1 MTPLISPNQS
11 FYHRSVAFPFASRA
25 VIGVLLPRSSDETKK
40 EELMVFPHVNYLA
53 ILVSGVAIFLLGGIW
68 YSVLFKKPWVALMGI
83 PEEKM
88 KEGSGA
94 MPFNFLM
101 AFLCGL
107 AISYIMAI
115 VINHFAPFSVARGAM
130 VGTMIW
136 IGFAAPTSFAT
147 AIFSMTKKPLWLI
160 NSTYNWLCFVV
171 VGIILSV
178 WR

>member
-1 MTPLISPNQS
+1 MS
-11 FYHRSVAFPFASRA
+11 
-25 VIGVLLPRSSDETKK
+25 
-40 EELMVFPHVNYLA
+40 FPHVNYLA

-68 YSVLFKKPWVALMGI
+68 YSLLFKKVWIELMGI

-94 MPFNFLM
+94 MPLLFLG
-101 AFLCGL
+101 AFICGL
-107 AISYIMAI
+107 LISYIMAI
-115 VINHFAPFSVARGAM
+115 VINHFSPFSAQRGAM
-130 VGTMIW
+130 VGTMMW

-160 NSTYNWLCFVV
+160 NTTYNWVCFVV
-171 VGIILSV
+171 VGIILSC

>member
-1 MTPLISPNQS
+1 M
-11 FYHRSVAFPFASRA
+11 A
-25 VIGVLLPRSSDETKK
+25 
-40 EELMVFPHVNYLA
+40 FPHVNYLA
-53 ILVSGVAIFLLGGIW
+53 VLVCGIVIFILGGLW
-68 YSVLFKKPWVALMGI
+68 YSVIFKKSWIALMGI

-94 MPFNFLM
+94 MPVLFLL

-107 AISYIMAI
+107 VISYIMAI
-115 VINHFAPFSVARGAM
+115 VINHFAPFSPMRGAM
-130 VGTMIW
+130 VGTMMW
-136 IGFAAPTSFAT
+136 AGFAGPTSFAT

-160 NSTYNWLCFVV
+160 NTCYNLVCFIV